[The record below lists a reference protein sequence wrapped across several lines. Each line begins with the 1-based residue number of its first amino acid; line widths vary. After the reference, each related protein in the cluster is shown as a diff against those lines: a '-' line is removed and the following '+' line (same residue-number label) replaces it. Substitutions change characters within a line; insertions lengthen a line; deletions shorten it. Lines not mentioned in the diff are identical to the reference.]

1 MYEKRSKSP
10 VMSNLPMF
18 FDGTLNVNN
27 RWVKLAAIVPWDD
40 VDKIYSENFKSDRG
54 PKALPSRVALGALII
69 QIKLNLT
76 DEETV
81 NQIAENPYLQYFI
94 GLDEFQYKDPF
105 DSSMM
110 THFRQRLNMSDVKDI
125 NDLIHTNSTRK
136 AQSKDDDNDI
146 PPVGGESPE
155 ENKGQLIVDASC
167 APADVHYPTDLG
179 LLNKAREKS
188 EQIVDTLWKFRSN
201 KDLKVKPRTYRKA
214 GRKSFL
220 EIIKQKRPGRNKIR
234 SAIRFQLNCL
244 RRNLSSIEFLK
255 EHSELINLGRK
266 LYKDLLV
273 INTLYAQQLEMYEN
287 KKHSVNDRI
296 VSISQPHVRPIVR
309 GKAAAKTEFGAK
321 ISISVVDGW
330 SFIDTISFDSY
341 NEGQELQQQIEQ
353 YKERFGYYPK
363 SVHADKI
370 YRNLSNRKYCKNR
383 GIRLSGPKLGR
394 RIQDKEKLQAQ
405 KEQEY
410 ADEGVRNQVEG
421 RFGVAKR
428 RYGLDKIMTKLKGT
442 SETVI
447 AMIFLVMNLD
457 MIVHFLFQNLDALTT
472 LYKKIAKAVLRDQKT
487 TEEKLLNA
495 MCKAS

>member
-40 VDKIYSENFKSDRG
+40 VDEIYSQNFTSDRG

-94 GLDEFQYKDPF
+94 GLEKFQYEEPF

-125 NDLIHTNSTRK
+125 NDMIHINSTRK
-136 AQSKDDDNDI
+136 TGTKDDDNDA
-146 PPVGGESPE
+146 PPMGGDSSE

-167 APADVHYPTDLG
+167 APADIHYPTDLG

-188 EQIVDTLWKFRSN
+188 EQIIDILWRFRTN
-201 KDLKVKPRTYRKA
+201 KDEIVKPRTYRKA

-220 EIIKQKRPGRNKIR
+220 GIIKQKRPGKKKIR
-234 SAIRFQLNCL
+234 NAIRFQLNCL
-244 RRNLSSIEFLK
+244 RRNLSSIELLK
-255 EHSELINLGRK
+255 EHSELINIGNK

-273 INTLYAQQLEMYEN
+273 INTLYTQQLEMYEN

-296 VSISQPHVRPIVR
+296 VSISQPHIRPIVR

-330 SFIDTISFDSY
+330 SFIDMVSFDSY

-353 YKERFGYYPK
+353 YKERFGHYPK

-370 YRNLSNRKYCKNR
+370 YRNLGNRKYCKER
-383 GIRLSGPKLGR
+383 DIRLSGPKLGR
-394 RIQDKEKLQAQ
+394 HPKDQEKLQAQ

-428 RYGLDKIMTKLKGT
+428 RYGLDKVMTKLSGT

-447 AMIFLVMNLD
+447 ALIFLVMNLD
-457 MIVHFLFQNLDALTT
+457 MIVHFLLRMFCHDRISNRIALPIQA
-472 LYKKIAKAVLRDQKT
+472 LLMQIVLPMRVYT
-487 TEEKLLNA
+487 RE
-495 MCKAS
+495 S